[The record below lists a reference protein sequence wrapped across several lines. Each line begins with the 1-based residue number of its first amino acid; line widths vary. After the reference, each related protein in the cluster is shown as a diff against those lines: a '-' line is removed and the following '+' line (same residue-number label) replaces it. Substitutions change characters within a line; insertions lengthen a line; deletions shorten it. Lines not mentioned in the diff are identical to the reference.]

1 MSTRISKFLLLV
13 LRHEP
18 DRIGITL
25 DEAGWTEV
33 AALLEA
39 TTAHDVMITRD
50 ELAQIVAASDKQRFA
65 LSPDGTR
72 IRANQGHSVAVDLAL
87 APATPPAVLYHG
99 TIGQFVGSIREQGL
113 IKGARHH
120 VHLSADTATAMKV
133 GGRRGKP
140 VILTVRAADMATAGH
155 TFFRSENGV
164 WLVEHVPAQFIDF
177 RPTTRPAV
185 ATDR

>member
-1 MSTRISKFLLLV
+1 MSTRISKFLSLV
-13 LRHEP
+13 LRHDP

-25 DEAGWTEV
+25 DEAGWTDV

-39 TTAHDVMITRD
+39 TAAHGVMLTRN
-50 ELAQIVAASDKQRFA
+50 ERAQIVATSDKQRFA
-65 LSPDGTR
+65 LSPDGAR
-72 IRANQGHSVAVDLAL
+72 IRANQGHSVEVDLAL

-99 TIGQFVGSIREQGL
+99 TVGQVVGSIREQGL

-120 VHLSADTATAMKV
+120 VHLSADTVTATKV

-140 VILTVRAADMATAGH
+140 VILAVRAADMVAAGH

-177 RPTTRPAV
+177 PANHS
-185 ATDR
+185 AGGG